1 MPDLPDLAF
10 EPTDDFEAIQ
20 SVLIAAAVKGDAS
33 IRSQLRRLQEAFDE
47 PYRTVAAVITRKCQ
61 ADEFV
66 DKHTLGHY
74 LQSHPLTRRT
84 VGGKVEQLNA
94 EQVVNLLFATAVQP
108 EQTATY
114 LKVASERLAEKKQTD
129 LQDRAT
135 ELAKEFGAN
144 PRRLLAEFAE
154 MAEQARRES
163 LSAGEAF
170 PSEMLE
176 VIPFAEQLLSEQ
188 TGSDFLGLN
197 SGFPHVNSICNGL
210 DTGLSILAA
219 PPGRGKTTWLWQ
231 VCCQVAQIE
240 KTPVIFVSMEQSK
253 RELRAKALA
262 RISKIAYRHLL
273 RGRLRSDNLE
283 DRQKLLAALEQY
295 FAVSKYLTIV
305 EGDETT
311 TVDTILNLATAK
323 MSHASSRC
331 LIAVD
336 YLQKLP
342 LRLSDAPRVTS
353 TKDGIDIQVSTLR
366 RIARELDSPVV
377 TISSENR
384 AGYNSRKLDVFK
396 ESGEI
401 EYSADIAMVLTPA
414 KSTEAPTN
422 AEYKLM
428 DLNIIKNR
436 NGETGIVKFKF
447 YPQRAEFIEQGK
459 EHLLEEPEE

>member
-1 MPDLPDLAF
+1 MSDHRHLDF
-10 EPTDDFEAIQ
+10 EPADDFEMIQ
-20 SVLIAAAVKGDAS
+20 SVLIAAAVNGDVS
-33 IRSQLRRLQEAFDE
+33 VRSQLRRLQEAFDE
-47 PYRTVAAVITRKCQ
+47 PYRTVAAVISRKCH
-61 ADEFV
+61 ADEFI
-66 DKHTLGHY
+66 DRHTLGHH
-74 LQSHPLTRRT
+74 LRSHPLTRRT
-84 VGGKVEQLNA
+84 VGGRIEQLNA
-94 EQVVNLLFATAVQP
+94 GQVVDLIFAT
-108 EQTATY
+108 ESQTGQAAAY
-114 LKVASERLAEKKQTD
+114 LKVVSERLTAKKQAD
-129 LQDRAT
+129 WQDQAI
-135 ELAKEFGAN
+135 ELVKELGAD
-144 PRRLLAEFAE
+144 PRRLLSSFAE
-154 MAEQARRES
+154 MAEQAGRES
-163 LSAGEAF
+163 LSTSEAF

-188 TGSDFLGLN
+188 TGSEFLGLN
-197 SGFPHVNSICNGL
+197 SGFSHVNSICNGL

-262 RISKIAYRHLL
+262 RISRIAYRHLL
-273 RGRLRSDNLE
+273 RGRLRSDNPE

-295 FAVSKYLTIV
+295 FAISKYLTIV

-311 TVDTILNLATAK
+311 TVDTILNVATAR
-323 MSHASSRC
+323 MSHASRC

-353 TKDGIDIQVSTLR
+353 TKDSIDIQVSALR

-384 AGYNSRKLDVFK
+384 AGYKSRRLDVFK

-414 KSTEAPTN
+414 KSAEAPPN
-422 AEYKLM
+422 VEYKLM

-447 YPQRAEFIEQGK
+447 YPQRAEFIEHGK
-459 EHLLEEPEE
+459 EQLPEEAEE